1 MVRRRAEEALN
12 ALTASVG
19 AEPEIQQQGGAIPV
33 PVTVNGKLT
42 TPGAENRYRFQARKG
57 EQLVLEVNARRL
69 GSDLDSFLEVL
80 DTKGYPIERAV
91 VRPVWETSITLRDH
105 DSAGRGIRIQA
116 WGGLKAGDG
125 KYLMAVGSLRGLGLL
140 LYGAVYGALIG
151 GVIAI
156 GFIAVRRLRP
166 ADGAPASM
174 GGVMKTWIPYGV
186 ALGLGTL
193 LALALERAGALP
205 GASV

>member
-1 MVRRRAEEALN
+1 MAFV
-12 ALTASVG
+12 
-19 AEPEIQQQGGAIPV
+19 
-33 PVTVNGKLT
+33 VTVIYTDWRWHRIPNLFTYPAMGIGLLLGGLEGL
-42 TPGAENRYRFQARKG
+42 PGDLFVRGLADHVAG
-57 EQLVLEVNARRL
+57 LVV
-69 GSDLDSFLEVL
+69 GFLVA
-80 DTKGYPIERAV
+80 YPFYA
-91 VRPVWETSITLRDH
+91 
-105 DSAGRGIRIQA
+105 A
-116 WGGLKAGDG
+116 GGLKAGDG

-193 LALALERAGALP
+193 VALALELSGRIP
-205 GASV
+205 GVAM